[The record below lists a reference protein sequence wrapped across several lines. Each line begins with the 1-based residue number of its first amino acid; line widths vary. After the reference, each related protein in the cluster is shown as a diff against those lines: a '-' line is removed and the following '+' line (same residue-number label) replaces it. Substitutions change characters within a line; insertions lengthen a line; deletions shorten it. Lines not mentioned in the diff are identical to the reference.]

1 MPSVPLPTSATQLF
15 SHVTADKAATYRAV
29 MGVFAAAKR
38 QFRLHLRP
46 DEILAEVST
55 SGVVPSLEAL
65 QAALDQLTEWG
76 NLESQADTSRVAT
89 IEEFYRRRLL
99 YRMTAGGE
107 AVEAGL
113 ETFVQTFARRAEL
126 QSVALDDILARLRSL
141 AALGREEPGDAAKIH
156 AELRDIVHVFE
167 GLASNA
173 EAFIAGLART
183 VELQRAEPDAVVSFK
198 SRLIDYL
205 QRFIGDLVT
214 RSGQIAEILGVV
226 EPHERG
232 VLRAAAEREARDSV
246 PGDVAAG
253 LAVAVNEAD
262 ASLEGGTT
270 HPGAGTASDSAVAER
285 LAAWQERW
293 LGLKRWFVAEHG
305 LSQAELLRRSA
316 LEAIPRLL
324 QAVSLVN
331 ERRSGRSDRAADF
344 RRLGLWFAEANSD
357 VDAHRLW
364 RAAFAL
370 SPARHL
376 ALAAE
381 AGVGASVSW
390 RDAPPVVLHPL
401 LRERGALPTRG
412 APPKIRDRSEE
423 REHLAQRMAQE
434 AAQTERARRR
444 LATGREMRLS
454 ELGTLDRHA
463 FALFLTLLGE
473 ALAAQVGEAT
483 PVERLTMDGTLR
495 IRLEPLESDS
505 YAEIETELGR
515 FAGRDHRLMIAP
527 VST

>member
-1 MPSVPLPTSATQLF
+1 MPPVPLPTSAARLF

-29 MGVFAAAKR
+29 MDVFAAAKR

-46 DEILAEVST
+46 DEILAEVSA
-55 SGVVPSLEAL
+55 SGAVPSLEPL

-89 IEEFYRRRLL
+89 IEEFYKRRLL

-126 QSVALDDILARLRSL
+126 QSVALDDILARLQSL
-141 AALGREEPGDAAKIH
+141 AALGREEPRDVAKIH
-156 AELRDIVHVFE
+156 AELRDLVHVFE

-183 VELQRAEPDAVVSFK
+183 VELQRAEPDAVISFK

-214 RSGQIAEILGVV
+214 RSGQIGEVLRVL
-226 EPHERG
+226 EPHEQA
-232 VLRAAAEREARDSV
+232 VLRAAAEREARDV
-246 PGDVAAG
+246 APGDAAAG
-253 LAVAVNEAD
+253 LAAAADEATQ
-262 ASLEGGTT
+262 SLEGGMK
-270 HPGAGTASDSAVAER
+270 HSGGTAASDSAIAER
-285 LAAWQERW
+285 LATWQESW

-305 LSQAELLRRSA
+305 LSQSELLRRSA

-324 QAVSLVN
+324 QAVSLLN

-344 RRLGLWFAEANSD
+344 RRLALWFAEASSD
-357 VDAHRLW
+357 ADAHRLW

-381 AGVGASVSW
+381 PGAGASTSW
-390 RDAPPVVLHPL
+390 RDAPPVVLHPM

-412 APPKIRDRSEE
+412 APPKIRDRSQE
-423 REHLAQRMAQE
+423 RKRLAERMAQE
-434 AAQTERARRR
+434 TAQTERARRR
-444 LATGREMRLS
+444 LATGRETRLS
-454 ELGTLDRHA
+454 ELGALDRHA
-463 FALFLTLLGE
+463 FALFLSLLGE
-473 ALAAQVGEAT
+473 ALAAQIDETT

-495 IRLEPLESDS
+495 LRLEPLESDS
-505 YAEIETELGR
+505 HAEIETELGR
-515 FAGRDHRLMIAP
+515 FAGRDHRLTIAP